1 MNILKNCLKN
11 KSFIFALSIIII
23 FLLIMIFGFLAM
35 PNDPYQISS
44 YINKSPSFTYL
55 FGTDKLGRCIFSRT
69 LVAIR
74 WLFYI
79 GFCSSSI
86 SLIIGSIFGFMCY
99 SKKLDAIIM
108 FFVNIL
114 ISIPDILL
122 ILSII
127 SIFGTSTKV
136 LIATIGFLG
145 ITPVIRTI
153 RSNILEASSKDYV
166 VFAKSLGVSNLR
178 IITHHLIGEIVP
190 ALIVTVAL
198 RFTTSI
204 LVEAGIGYL
213 GFSSSERIS
222 IGQMTYEFSNSIFT
236 QTYKIIPAFLLM
248 LIGFAFY
255 KISDTI
261 LNEMDEH
268 KR

>member
-1 MNILKNCLKN
+1 MNILKKCLKN
-11 KSFIFALSIIII
+11 KSFIFALSIIFI
-23 FLLIMIFGFLAM
+23 FLLIMVYGFFFM
-35 PNDPYQISS
+35 PNDPYQISNN
-44 YINKSPSFTYL
+44 INQSPNITYL

-74 WLFYI
+74 WMFFI
-79 GFCSSSI
+79 GFCSSAI
-86 SLIIGSIFGFMCY
+86 SLIIGTILGFLCY
-99 SKKLDAIIM
+99 IKKLDTIIM
-108 FFVNIL
+108 FFVNML

-127 SIFGTSTKV
+127 SIFGTSTTV
-136 LIATIGFLG
+136 LICTIGFLG

-153 RSNILEASSKDYV
+153 RSNIIEASSKDYV
-166 VFAKSLGVSNLR
+166 VFAKSIGVSNIR
-178 IITHHLIGEIVP
+178 IITHHLMSEIVP
-190 ALIVTVAL
+190 ALIVTIAI

-261 LNEMDEH
+261 LQEIDEY